1 MSLKSSIELVPF
13 SVRSKVEQGRAMI
26 EKHLA
31 GQAVKKSDFSTE
43 RKLYILKPRFLDL
56 RHRPGCSGLVPRAHF
71 CCGVPPGPKE
81 K

>member
-1 MSLKSSIELVPF
+1 M
-13 SVRSKVEQGRAMI
+13 GRAMS

-31 GQAVKKSDFSTE
+31 GQGQAVKKSDFSTE
-43 RKLYILKPRFLDL
+43 RKLYILKLRFLDL
-56 RHRPGCSGLVPRAHF
+56 RQRPGCSGLVPRAHF

>member
-1 MSLKSSIELVPF
+1 
-13 SVRSKVEQGRAMI
+13 MI

-31 GQAVKKSDFSTE
+31 GQHYRYSEASVKKSDFSTE
-43 RKLYILKPRFLDL
+43 RKLYILKLRFLDL

>member
-1 MSLKSSIELVPF
+1 MTKQKL
-13 SVRSKVEQGRAMI
+13 GRAMI

-43 RKLYILKPRFLDL
+43 RKLYILKPRFLDFT
-56 RHRPGCSGLVPRAHF
+56 HRPGCSGLVPRAHF

>member
-1 MSLKSSIELVPF
+1 MT
-13 SVRSKVEQGRAMI
+13 SVTVGLLGRAMI

-56 RHRPGCSGLVPRAHF
+56 THSRPGFARTCAARPLLF
-71 CCGVPPGPKE
+71 CGVPPGPKE
-81 K
+81 KY